1 MLDPREAGAIWQ
13 KHFDTVTDEEF
24 IENVRRLDPEF
35 ADEIWGMPLAA
46 GGTGS
51 QRLDPQSARAI
62 LKEYHATA
70 TDQQIV
76 DDLWRDSPELAR
88 RLFAAPRA
96 QVRSVSPKRSG
107 VRGFFSSLRRSVL
120 RLFS

>member
-62 LKEYHATA
+62 LKEYATA

-88 RLFAAPRA
+88 RLGVAPPGSQTA
-96 QVRSVSPKRSG
+96 PVRREP
-107 VRGFFSSLRRSVL
+107 RGFFTFLRRSVL